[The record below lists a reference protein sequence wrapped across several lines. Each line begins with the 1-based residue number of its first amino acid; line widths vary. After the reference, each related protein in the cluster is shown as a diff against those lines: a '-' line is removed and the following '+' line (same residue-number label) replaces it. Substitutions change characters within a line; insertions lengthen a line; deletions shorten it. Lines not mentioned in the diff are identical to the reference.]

1 MRLLAYLQ
9 SLAWCI
15 FLVHG
20 NVEKTIFLAPEAI
33 QIPQQHPN
41 LQHLNLQLLS
51 PSNPQLRRQLPAA
64 FASPADPKG
73 ISAWFLLDRLKQH
86 QRYEVRIC
94 WAATVSVL
102 DSLTKLFNI
111 SIYLPSMTSIHLSGA
126 LTRRTSNQLPSH
138 SSRIRYPKSSTPQ
151 S

>member
-15 FLVHG
+15 LLVHG

-41 LQHLNLQLLS
+41 IGDLNLEELS
-51 PSNPQLRRQLPAA
+51 PSKSELRRQLPAA
-64 FASPADPKG
+64 FPSPATPKG
-73 ISAWFLLDRLKQH
+73 TEAWFLLDRLTQH

-94 WAATVSVL
+94 WAATVGP
-102 DSLTKLFNI
+102 LTL
-111 SIYLPSMTSIHLSGA
+111 SSPSY
-126 LTRRTSNQLPSH
+126 
-138 SSRIRYPKSSTPQ
+138 SSKSTFRGRYWC
-151 S
+151 

>member
-20 NVEKTIFLAPEAI
+20 NVEKTIFIAPQAI

-41 LQHLNLQLLS
+41 LEDLNLESLS
-51 PSNPQLRRQLPAA
+51 ASDSELRRQLPAA
-64 FASPADPKG
+64 FPKPTSPKG
-73 ISAWFLLDRLKQH
+73 FEAWFLLDRLTEH

-94 WAATVSVL
+94 WAATVSL
-102 DSLTKLFNI
+102 LN
-111 SIYLPSMTSIHLSGA
+111 LS
-126 LTRRTSNQLPSH
+126 R
-138 SSRIRYPKSSTPQ
+138 
-151 S
+151 

>member
-15 FLVHG
+15 SLVHG

-41 LQHLNLQLLS
+41 LEDLKLEALS
-51 PSNPQLRRQLPAA
+51 PSKPGLRRQLLAA
-64 FASPADPKG
+64 FPKSASPKG
-73 ISAWFLLDRLKQH
+73 TEAWFLLDRLTQY

-94 WAATVSVL
+94 WAATVSLSTLSPHVSSLKSTFKHADGMLVGLVL
-102 DSLTKLFNI
+102 KGRN
-111 SIYLPSMTSIHLSGA
+111 
-126 LTRRTSNQLPSH
+126 SNQLPSY
-138 SSRIRYPKSSTPQ
+138 SPLIRYQKSSIHQ
-151 S
+151 N

>member
-41 LQHLNLQLLS
+41 LQSLNLQALS
-51 PSNPQLRRQLPAA
+51 PSNPELRRQL
-64 FASPADPKG
+64 FATFPKPSSPKG
-73 ISAWFLLDRLKQH
+73 TEAWFLLDRLTQH
-86 QRYEVRIC
+86 QRYEVRVC
-94 WAATVSVL
+94 WAATVS
-102 DSLTKLFNI
+102 SLTLG
-111 SIYLPSMTSIHLSGA
+111 S
-126 LTRRTSNQLPSH
+126 
-138 SSRIRYPKSSTPQ
+138 Q
-151 S
+151 SL

>member
-15 FLVHG
+15 SLVHG

-41 LQHLNLQLLS
+41 LGDLNLQLLS
-51 PSNPQLRRQLPAA
+51 PSNSELRRQLPAA
-64 FASPADPKG
+64 FPTPANPKG
-73 ISAWFLLDRLKQH
+73 TAAWFLLEKLTPH

-94 WAATVSVL
+94 WAATVSV
-102 DSLTKLFNI
+102 SKFNI
-111 SIYLPSMTSIHLSGA
+111 KFFTIKIFLLSLKISVMFAG
-126 LTRRTSNQLPSH
+126 R
-138 SSRIRYPKSSTPQ
+138 
-151 S
+151 